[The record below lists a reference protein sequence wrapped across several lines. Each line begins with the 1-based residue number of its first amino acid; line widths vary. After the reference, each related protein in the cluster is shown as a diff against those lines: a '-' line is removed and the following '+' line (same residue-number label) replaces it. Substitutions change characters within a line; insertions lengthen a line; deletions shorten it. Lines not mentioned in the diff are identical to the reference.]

1 MSSTSPALVV
11 LEFVDAINARD
22 SKRLAA
28 LMTLDH
34 RFVDSLGREH
44 SGVDVMESAWE
55 GYFETFP
62 DYEIRV
68 DERYAADDVVYL
80 FGECSGTLDRGGR
93 RARADHWSIPS
104 AWRATVSD
112 GRVAS
117 WQIYGDTTPVQRIMS
132 RPDERVRAGS

>member
-1 MSSTSPALVV
+1 MARMSSPTPVHLV

-28 LMTLDH
+28 LMTVDH
-34 RFVDSLGREH
+34 HFTDTLGREH

-55 GYFETFP
+55 GYFELFP
-62 DYEIRV
+62 DYEIEI
-68 DERYAADDVVYL
+68 DEQYAAGEIVYL
-80 FGECSGTLDRGGR
+80 FGTCSGTLARGGR
-93 RARADHWSIPS
+93 RDPADHWSIPT

-117 WQIYGDTTPVQRIMS
+117 WRIYGDTTPVQRVMS
-132 RPDERVRAGS
+132 RAESVRS